1 MEQKSFDN
9 VLNMD
14 KTSLGSIEGEL
25 WKKNVTSGPRRNK
38 DYLDVTQEDFTK
50 NKTVSIDGREITPSN
65 FNIFRDSLRFTSEQL
80 LRTLQ
85 ENLPDM
91 NLREIEEEE
100 NRRMTEGEDNDD
112 DDEDVV
118 PLDFRTALIEQENK
132 VVIQA
137 KPLTLKT
144 DEQLLREATQ
154 LPEEEE
160 KKGSEFESME
170 SYLEAVKKEPFK
182 PEEDPNVI
190 LIEPDINI
198 KEKFEAIELAC
209 NSEQRINNTINA
221 PIRTKEQIAMAA
233 LSQQMALQ

>member
-1 MEQKSFDN
+1 
-9 VLNMD
+9 
-14 KTSLGSIEGEL
+14 
-25 WKKNVTSGPRRNK
+25 
-38 DYLDVTQEDFTK
+38 
-50 NKTVSIDGREITPSN
+50 
-65 FNIFRDSLRFTSEQL
+65 
-80 LRTLQ
+80 
-85 ENLPDM
+85 
-91 NLREIEEEE
+91 
-100 NRRMTEGEDNDD
+100 MTEGEDNDD

>member
-1 MEQKSFDN
+1 M
-9 VLNMD
+9 
-14 KTSLGSIEGEL
+14 
-25 WKKNVTSGPRRNK
+25 
-38 DYLDVTQEDFTK
+38 
-50 NKTVSIDGREITPSN
+50 
-65 FNIFRDSLRFTSEQL
+65 
-80 LRTLQ
+80 
-85 ENLPDM
+85 
-91 NLREIEEEE
+91 
-100 NRRMTEGEDNDD
+100 
-112 DDEDVV
+112 
-118 PLDFRTALIEQENK
+118 
-132 VVIQA
+132 VIQA

-182 PEEDPNVI
+182 PEEDANVI

-233 LSQQMALQ
+233 LSQQMALA

>member
-1 MEQKSFDN
+1 MEQKSFDY

-14 KTSLGSIEGEL
+14 KTLLGNIEGEL
-25 WKKNVTSGPRRNK
+25 WKKNVTSGPRNK

-100 NRRMTEGEDNDD
+100 NRRMTEGEDNED

-154 LPEEEE
+154 FPDEEER
-160 KKGSEFESME
+160 KGGSEFESME

-209 NSEQRINNTINA
+209 DTEQRINNTINA

>member
-1 MEQKSFDN
+1 LEQKSFDN

-25 WKKNVTSGPRRNK
+25 WKKNVTRGPRKNK

-100 NRRMTEGEDNDD
+100 NRRMTEGEDNDE

-118 PLDFRTALIEQENK
+118 PLDFRTALIE
-132 VVIQA
+132 
-137 KPLTLKT
+137 
-144 DEQLLREATQ
+144 
-154 LPEEEE
+154 
-160 KKGSEFESME
+160 
-170 SYLEAVKKEPFK
+170 
-182 PEEDPNVI
+182 
-190 LIEPDINI
+190 
-198 KEKFEAIELAC
+198 
-209 NSEQRINNTINA
+209 
-221 PIRTKEQIAMAA
+221 
-233 LSQQMALQ
+233 